1 MATRY
6 LISGGRLLDPD
17 SGTDRIAD
25 IAINDGRIVAI
36 DRVPRGFKTAIRI
49 DAAEQWVLPGLID
62 LRARLRHSQAEQSLV
77 MPSELQAAVAGGITT
92 LVAAPESGTLIDNS
106 SAAHRLLQHSE
117 NLGLSR
123 VIPKGA
129 LTRGLLGE
137 QLSEMGALRDAGC
150 QLLGNG
156 RHAVGVQMMRN
167 ALDYA
172 ANFNLPVVAHCEAPG
187 LAGGCLHEGE
197 ASLRLGLTGIPSAAE
212 EIAVGREIALARLT
226 GARVHLA
233 GISSEQAVALIA
245 AAKKQGLP
253 LTADVAI
260 HHLLLCD
267 EDIIS
272 YDVDYHLRPPL
283 RSAQDR
289 NGLCKAVRESVVDV
303 ICSDHAP
310 KTVDAEL
317 MPFAESE
324 PGIAGLESLLPLLL
338 ELVRGRRLPLMRA
351 IATVTSAPAALLAGS
366 RGQIVEGG
374 DADLCIVDPTLEWRL
389 DPEVWQSS
397 GQNTP
402 FGGRRLKGRVTHTL
416 VGGEL
421 VYRLVD
427 GTAEFP
433 CYRPQ

>member
-1 MATRY
+1 M
-6 LISGGRLLDPD
+6 
-17 SGTDRIAD
+17 
-25 IAINDGRIVAI
+25 
-36 DRVPRGFKTAIRI
+36 
-49 DAAEQWVLPGLID
+49 
-62 LRARLRHSQAEQSLV
+62 
-77 MPSELQAAVAGGITT
+77 
-92 LVAAPESGTLIDNS
+92 
-106 SAAHRLLQHSE
+106 
-117 NLGLSR
+117 
-123 VIPKGA
+123 
-129 LTRGLLGE
+129 
-137 QLSEMGALRDAGC
+137 
-150 QLLGNG
+150 
-156 RHAVGVQMMRN
+156 
-167 ALDYA
+167 
-172 ANFNLPVVAHCEAPG
+172 
-187 LAGGCLHEGE
+187 
-197 ASLRLGLTGIPSAAE
+197 
-212 EIAVGREIALARLT
+212 GREIALARLT

-351 IATVTSAPAALLAGS
+351 IATVTS
-366 RGQIVEGG
+366 
-374 DADLCIVDPTLEWRL
+374 
-389 DPEVWQSS
+389 
-397 GQNTP
+397 
-402 FGGRRLKGRVTHTL
+402 
-416 VGGEL
+416 
-421 VYRLVD
+421 
-427 GTAEFP
+427 
-433 CYRPQ
+433 